1 MTGAAIGI
9 LLYRGAVVDAPTD
22 RQTDSKRPTRVTIPF
37 LSAEIH
43 EHERTSLN
51 CSRARAR
58 THARTNAPI
67 AVAGSSLAISI

>member
-1 MTGAAIGI
+1 MMTAQQSAAF
-9 LLYRGAVVDAPTD
+9 YTVVPAS
-22 RQTDSKRPTRVTIPF
+22 RRPTRLTIPF

-58 THARTNAPI
+58 ANARTQ
-67 AVAGSSLAISI
+67 SLPAFGYTCMVFVSFVGGYKFS